1 MDFQQK
7 AQKQVDFSGKA
18 CYNGPALTP
27 FSISLWMADFGN
39 RRNTWKEIS
48 LLTFVKFR
56 AAACAALFLSC
67 LALPCAQADPP
78 ASPAHA
84 QVPAS
89 SSASAPDKNVPN
101 RHSTR
106 GQYLARTALS
116 FRGAPYRW
124 GGRSARSGFDCS
136 GLVQAVYA
144 KWGIALPRAARA
156 QYQKGKSVAK
166 ADLQA
171 GDLVFFKNTYRRGLS
186 HVGIYIGD
194 GFFIH
199 AATQRQGVVISSL
212 NAGYHS
218 KHWAGARRLDLAKL
232 PPVPGEETAAAKA
245 RVYVENA
252 DGSETETGK

>member
-1 MDFQQK
+1 MK
-7 AQKQVDFSGKA
+7 
-18 CYNGPALTP
+18 
-27 FSISLWMADFGN
+27 
-39 RRNTWKEIS
+39 
-48 LLTFVKFR
+48 FVKFR

-78 ASPAHA
+78 ASVLA
-84 QVPAS
+84 PAS
-89 SSASAPDKNVPN
+89 SPAPAPDKNAPN
-101 RHSTR
+101 RHATR

-136 GLVQAVYA
+136 GLVQTVYA

-156 QYQKGKSVAK
+156 QYQQGKAIGK

-186 HVGIYIGD
+186 HVGVYIGN

-199 AATQRQGVVISSL
+199 AATRKQGVVISSL

-218 KHWAGARRLDLAKL
+218 KHWAGARRLDLTKL
-232 PPVPGEETAAAKA
+232 PPAPGEATAAASA
-245 RVYVENA
+245 CVYVEGA
-252 DGSETETGK
+252 DGAEIEADASPRR